1 MKKNLARVFA
11 ENLAAI
17 RKRKGLSQ
25 SDLAQKAGISTRMI
39 SHYESEGIFPPADR
53 FEALAD
59 ALEIPAFELL
69 KYPVAQREPTADL
82 TGIDPR
88 SVKKLRDILSL
99 SVEDRNNLY
108 RVLNSMIR
116 KTLLE
121 QQTALPKIS
130 AGDREAKLS

>member
-1 MKKNLARVFA
+1 MRKNLVCVFA
-11 ENLAAI
+11 ENLATI

-25 SDLAQKAGISTRMI
+25 SDLAQKTGISTRMI
-39 SHYESEGIFPPADR
+39 SHYETEGILPPVDR
-53 FEALAD
+53 LEALAE

-69 KYPVAQREPTADL
+69 KHPVAQREPTAYL

-108 RVLNSMIR
+108 RVLNGMIR

-121 QQTALPKIS
+121 QQTAVPKAS
-130 AGDREAKLS
+130 AHEG

>member
-1 MKKNLARVFA
+1 MKKNLARVFS
-11 ENLAAI
+11 ENLAAT

-25 SDLAQKAGISTRMI
+25 SDLAQKTGISTRMI
-39 SHYESEGIFPPADR
+39 SHYETEGILPPVDR
-53 FEALAD
+53 FEVLAE

-69 KYPVAQREPTADL
+69 KYPVAQREPTTDL

-108 RVLNSMIR
+108 RVLNGMIR

-121 QQTALPKIS
+121 QQTAIPKTS
-130 AGDREAKLS
+130 ATSW

>member
-11 ENLAAI
+11 ENLATI
-17 RKRKGLSQ
+17 RKRKGFSQ
-25 SDLAQKAGISTRMI
+25 SDLAEKTGISTRMI
-39 SHYESEGIFPPADR
+39 SHYETEGILPPVDR
-53 FEALAD
+53 LEALAE

-69 KYPVAQREPTADL
+69 KHPVAQREPAADL

-108 RVLNSMIR
+108 RVLNSMMR

-121 QQTALPKIS
+121 QQTAPPKPS
-130 AGDREAKLS
+130 AHGLI

>member
-11 ENLAAI
+11 ENLAAM

-25 SDLAQKAGISTRMI
+25 SDLAQKTGISTRMI
-39 SHYESEGIFPPADR
+39 SHYETEGILPPVDR
-53 FEALAD
+53 LEALAE

-69 KYPVAQREPTADL
+69 RHPVAQRKPTAEL

-108 RVLNSMIR
+108 RVLNSMMR

-121 QQTALPKIS
+121 RQTALPKPS
-130 AGDREAKLS
+130 AHEG

>member
-11 ENLAAI
+11 ENLAII

-25 SDLAQKAGISTRMI
+25 SDLAQKTGISTRMI
-39 SHYESEGIFPPADR
+39 SHYETEGILPPVDR
-53 FEALAD
+53 LEALAE

-69 KYPVAQREPTADL
+69 KHPVVQRGPMADL

-121 QQTALPKIS
+121 QQAIVPNTPAH
-130 AGDREAKLS
+130 EW

>member
-1 MKKNLARVFA
+1 
-11 ENLAAI
+11 
-17 RKRKGLSQ
+17 
-25 SDLAQKAGISTRMI
+25 MI
-39 SHYESEGIFPPADR
+39 SHYEIEGIFPPADR

-69 KYPVAQREPTADL
+69 KYPTAEREPTVDL

-88 SVKKLRDILSL
+88 IVNKLRDILSL

-108 RVLNSMIR
+108 RVLNSMVR

-121 QQTALPKIS
+121 QQTTPPK
-130 AGDREAKLS
+130 A